1 VISGFPTGVVM
12 ILCAVLTLWASAF
25 AGIRAELRRLAGQG
39 AVLRSIVASVIRA
52 CTRQLHISASPG
64 DVTSPGLC

>member
-25 AGIRAELRRLAGQG
+25 AGIRAELRAD
-39 AVLRSIVASVIRA
+39 
-52 CTRQLHISASPG
+52 SPG
-64 DVTSPGLC
+64 RERFSGLSWPR